1 MLIKTRKLPATSTD
15 GERMRATAENGA
27 TLTVPFPYRD
37 YSSGLM
43 SPNTRVAQALALALG
58 AGVDSVWDNVK
69 HIPGSLNYEWNGE

>member
-1 MLIKTRKLPATSTD
+1 MLIKTRKLPATSTQ

-27 TLTVPFPYRD
+27 TLTIPFKYRT
-37 YSSGLM
+37 GNLM

-69 HIPGSLNYEWNGE
+69 HVPGTLNYEWNGK